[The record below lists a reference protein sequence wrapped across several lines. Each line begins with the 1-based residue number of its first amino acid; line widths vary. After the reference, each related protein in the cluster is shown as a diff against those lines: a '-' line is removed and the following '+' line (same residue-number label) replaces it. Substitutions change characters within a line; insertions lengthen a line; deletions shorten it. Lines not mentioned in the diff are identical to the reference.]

1 VQVITVTPQLQRV
14 IDRAYP
20 GLPPRQQANK
30 VRDLLFDVLLGMAE
44 KTPAADV
51 PPMPAPTEAE
61 TATKAANRIAKMAP
75 AIDDQNWVKLE
86 AFIEQ
91 AKMAGLWDNPAE
103 LRLVARLNEPFDG
116 AENTYR
122 VQNSRITAYFRRLAA

>member
-51 PPMPAPTEAE
+51 PPMPAATRAEA
-61 TATKAANRIAKMAP
+61 ATKIANRIAKMAP

-103 LRLVARLNEPFDG
+103 LRLVARLNDPFDG
-116 AENTYR
+116 AENEHR